1 MTVQPRMLSEGW
13 NQEEITLPPYFIEK
27 GWNLFLPKGTVSL
40 LLSVITY
47 ILQGYNKHEIY
58 ELMELE
64 EKELSLTPFDFTAPF
79 AHKSE
84 EARQVYLNIAK
95 QESKIQSMLARSGL
109 SYPQSVIDWI
119 QLLIHLKI
127 IHEVRQEDQVFLDVV
142 IDPFPAPEEMLTLTV
157 DERKKL
163 EKYRLTQRMQKLSE

>member
-13 NQEEITLPPYFIEK
+13 NQEEITLPPNFIEQ

-47 ILQGYNKHEIY
+47 ILQGYNKNEIY
-58 ELMELE
+58 QLMEIE
-64 EKELSLTPFDFTAPF
+64 EKELSLSPFDFTAPF

-84 EARQVYLNIAK
+84 EAKQVYLNIAK
-95 QESKIQSMLARSGL
+95 QESKIQNMLIRSGL
-109 SYPQSVIDWI
+109 SYPQSVVDWI

-127 IHEVRQEDQVFLDVV
+127 IHRCSNGSISCSGRYFD
-142 IDPFPAPEEMLTLTV
+142 T
-157 DERKKL
+157 
-163 EKYRLTQRMQKLSE
+163 YGG